1 MKRTHLT
8 LALLALAS
16 SPVLAALPYSEAFVY
31 DGSSDVELIVKAN
44 DTRVV
49 GTTEST
55 KVNIKSITV
64 DEDYVAQNG
73 NNGAV
78 FFTRGEFTNS
88 GTLYAHMIYLTTR
101 TSYFEGSSEVKVSGA
116 TSFVNNGTIV
126 TEHEEFGGIDS
137 YNIIEVR
144 NGAVLTNKGT
154 ITGYVSV
161 LGEGSKVIAENG
173 SVFNYRVDI
182 GGGTSAGIFQVNGAI
197 TMNADLWAESGEIVF
212 TEGASIDMKG
222 NSIYDLDNISLV
234 YAVEGNVN
242 ELTPIKTSDLFL
254 NANIADDT
262 VITVQGSDGS
272 SYETTLGNLT
282 IPEPTT
288 ATMSLLALA
297 ALATRRRRK

>member
-16 SPVLAALPYSEAFVY
+16 SPVLADLPYSEAFVY

-44 DTRVV
+44 STQVV

-88 GTLYAHMIYLTTR
+88 GTLYAHMIDLTTS
-101 TSYFEGSSEVKVSGA
+101 TSDFSGA

-126 TEHEEFGGIDS
+126 TEHEVDDFWGIDS
-137 YNIIEVR
+137 YNTIDVR

-154 ITGYVSV
+154 ITGHVSV

-182 GGGTSAGIFQVNGAI
+182 GRGTSAGIFQVNGAI

-254 NANIADDT
+254 NANIADGT

-297 ALATRRRRK
+297 ALAARRRRK

>member
-78 FFTRGEFTNS
+78 FFARGEFTNS
-88 GTLYAHMIYLTTR
+88 GTLYAHMITLTTS

-126 TEHEEFGGIDS
+126 TEHEVDDFWGIDS
-137 YNIIEVR
+137 YNTLEVR

-154 ITGYVSV
+154 ITGHISV
-161 LGEGSKVIAENG
+161 LGEGSKVIAEG
-173 SVFNYRVDI
+173 RQRVQL
-182 GGGTSAGIFQVNGAI
+182 SRRHRQQ
-197 TMNADLWAESGEIVF
+197 
-212 TEGASIDMKG
+212 
-222 NSIYDLDNISLV
+222 LV
-234 YAVEGNVN
+234 SRHLPGQWSYYN
-242 ELTPIKTSDLFL
+242 E
-254 NANIADDT
+254 
-262 VITVQGSDGS
+262 
-272 SYETTLGNLT
+272 
-282 IPEPTT
+282 
-288 ATMSLLALA
+288 
-297 ALATRRRRK
+297 R